1 MGEGGD
7 RAPQNRN
14 ECGRVGVADADGHE
28 GTFVEVDAEASGIC
42 EAVEDGLHARELPL
56 LRPEEEQR
64 VVDVLDDRAGEVVD
78 EGMEQAATRVVH
90 HPMQ

>member
-1 MGEGGD
+1 MGTKVLLWKLM
-7 RAPQNRN
+7 RRP
-14 ECGRVGVADADGHE
+14 VAFAKLSRMAF
-28 GTFVEVDAEASGIC
+28 T
-42 EAVEDGLHARELPL
+42 RESWPL
-56 LRPEEEQR
+56 LRPEEEQC